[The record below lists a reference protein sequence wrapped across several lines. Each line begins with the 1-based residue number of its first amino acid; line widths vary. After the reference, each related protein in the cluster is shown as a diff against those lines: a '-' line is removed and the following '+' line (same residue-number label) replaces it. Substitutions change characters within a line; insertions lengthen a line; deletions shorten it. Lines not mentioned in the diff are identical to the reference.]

1 MRKPNVMG
9 NIKTRM
15 NQAFK
20 PNEMKYDKEKY
31 KIWNWKSPV
40 ILHWIINPGLVINEL
55 ILGQT
60 IPKVML
66 IEREGKKPFYQRS
79 LVPCPHCGTMHS
91 GLKWSSQN
99 KTAFKNWFGYYCDNC
114 KEIIPVQRN
123 LTSLIILILTFPIWG
138 WFRKTLKQNWL
149 AKQPYRYKNINL
161 EIPEK
166 KNSTKNWLKSGLFF
180 GLFMYVSMIIIFPL
194 IKGEEI
200 TQRNLLIGL
209 PFWLI
214 GGLGWGYMMKRWMSK
229 KGKENKAHNNV

>member
-1 MRKPNVMG
+1 
-9 NIKTRM
+9 
-15 NQAFK
+15 
-20 PNEMKYDKEKY
+20 MKYDKEKY

-40 ILHWIINPGLVINEL
+40 ILHWIINPGVVISEL

-66 IEREGKKPFYQRS
+66 IEREGKKPLYQRS
-79 LVPCPHCGTMHS
+79 LIPCPHCGTMHS

-114 KEIIPVQRN
+114 KSIIPVQRN
-123 LTSLIILILTFPIWG
+123 LTSLIVLTLTFPIWG

-149 AKQPYRYKNINL
+149 DKQPDRYKNINL

-180 GLFMYVSMIIIFPL
+180 GLFMFITMQIIFPL
-194 IKGEEI
+194 IENKEI
-200 TQRNLLIGL
+200 TQKSILIGIPL
-209 PFWLI
+209 WLI
-214 GGLGWGYMMKRWMSK
+214 CGLGWGLTMKLWMNK
-229 KGKENKAHNNV
+229 KGKEKKAHNNV

>member
-1 MRKPNVMG
+1 
-9 NIKTRM
+9 M
-15 NQAFK
+15 N
-20 PNEMKYDKEKY
+20 YDKEKY
-31 KIWNWKSPV
+31 KIWDWKSPM
-40 ILHWIINPGLVINEL
+40 ILHWIVNPGLIINEL

-79 LVPCPHCGTMHS
+79 LVPCPHCGTLHS

-114 KEIIPVQRN
+114 KKIIPVQRN
-123 LTSLIILILTFPIWG
+123 LMSLLVLAVTFPIWG

-149 AKQPYRYKNINL
+149 DKQPDRYKNINL

-166 KNSTKNWLKSGLFF
+166 KNSTKNWLKLGLFW
-180 GLFMYVSMIIIFPL
+180 GLFMYITMTYIFPL
-194 IKGEEI
+194 INHEEI
-200 TQRNLLIGL
+200 TKTKMLIGI

-214 GGLGWGYMMKRWMSK
+214 GGLGFGYTMKVLMNK
-229 KGKENKAHNNV
+229 KGKQNTAHNNV